1 MDSSPSTP
9 YDPFVDPNACT
20 PYLTTRQ
27 REVHTF
33 IRRYFRQFR
42 EAPTRQQIQEAMGFK
57 SPNAAQYYV
66 EVLAKKG
73 ALEWQPGKFRGI
85 VPQSPPEL
93 DSDVRFALHY

>member
-1 MDSSPSTP
+1 MDRGLSTT
-9 YDPFVDPNACT
+9 YDLAMDENACT
-20 PYLTTRQ
+20 PYLTARQ
-27 REVHTF
+27 REVHNY
-33 IRRYFRQFR
+33 IRTYFRQFR

-73 ALEWQPGKFRGI
+73 ALAWEPGKFRGI
-85 VPQSPPEL
+85 VPQSAPEL